1 MKKKKSKKYDLEE
14 RTAKFSEDIIKF
26 AKKIPINSVTT
37 RIIPQLVAAGT
48 SMGANYCEADGAAS
62 KADFRNKIALCRK
75 EAKETRY
82 WLRLVCFTLPNYKND
97 AVSLTQ
103 EVHELTLIFS
113 AILKR

>member
-1 MKKKKSKKYDLEE
+1 MYDLEE
-14 RTAKFSEDIIKF
+14 RT
-26 AKKIPINSVTT
+26 SVFGQ
-37 RIIPQLVAAGT
+37 RIIAFVKTLPNNTVTVPLIKQLVRSGT
-48 SMGANYCEADGAAS
+48 SIGANYCEADGAAS